1 MADKDLGA
9 MLKKMLPL
17 VDAWYF
23 TDLPLPR
30 ASSAS
35 DLQVQWQSMNQRKD
49 VQSSLHP
56 SPQKALDAAI
66 AAASPTDRIL
76 VFGSFYTVGGVLQNG
91 IPKLHAK
98 HLSN

>member
-1 MADKDLGA
+1 L
-9 MLKKMLPL
+9 
-17 VDAWYF
+17 
-23 TDLPLPR
+23 
-30 ASSAS
+30 
-35 DLQVQWQSMNQRKD
+35 NIRKD
-49 VQSSLHP
+49 AKANTFE

-66 AAASPTDRIL
+66 AAAAPTDRIL

>member
-1 MADKDLGA
+1 VK
-9 MLKKMLPL
+9 
-17 VDAWYF
+17 
-23 TDLPLPR
+23 
-30 ASSAS
+30 ASQHA
-35 DLQVQWQSMNQRKD
+35 
-49 VQSSLHP
+49 

-66 AAASPTDRIL
+66 AAAGPTDRIL

>member
-1 MADKDLGA
+1 
-9 MLKKMLPL
+9 L

-30 ASSAS
+30 ATSAVK
-35 DLQVQWQSMNQRKD
+35 LQDEWRQMNTRQD
-49 VQSSLHP
+49 VIASQYT
-56 SPQKALDAAI
+56 SPQKALEAAI
-66 AAASPTDRIL
+66 TAAAPADRIL
-76 VFGSFYTVGGVLQNG
+76 VFGSFYTVGGVLQSG

>member
-1 MADKDLGA
+1 M
-9 MLKKMLPL
+9 
-17 VDAWYF
+17 VDVWYF

-30 ASSAS
+30 ASTAVQLEDQWRQMNTRSDVKAS
-35 DLQVQWQSMNQRKD
+35 Q
-49 VQSSLHP
+49 HA

-66 AAASPTDRIL
+66 AAAGPTDRIL